1 MATSAHGSLRSTLSQ
16 IFSILRLDRKDISA
30 IYIFAILSGLVQ
42 LTLPIGVQTIINFV
56 QAGTISTSIVL
67 LIFFVVFG
75 TFISGL
81 LQVRQMQLIEKI
93 QQKIFVRYSFEFAD
107 RLPKLNIQKLDNY
120 YLPELVNRFFD
131 TMTLQK
137 SIAKLLLDLPTATIQ
152 ILFGLILLSLY
163 HPVFI
168 AFGIVLAI
176 TLVFILRATAARGFD
191 SSIRASN
198 YKYKV
203 AAWFEEMA
211 RSLKTFKYAKNTT
224 LHLRQNDKL
233 TTEYINARTELFGVL
248 QTQYWSLI
256 AFKVAITAAMLIVG
270 VILLVGSEPQLNI
283 GQFVAAEIVILTV
296 IASVEKFIVNL
307 DKVYDVLTATQKL
320 DYVTEAEVEK
330 NGTIV
335 LQDNTKPVSVKFDHV
350 TFGYQPNQQV
360 LKQLNLT
367 VNAGEKVA
375 IMGLSGSGR
384 SSLLRLLTGAY
395 LSFEGKI
402 FIADVPI
409 HNYQLASLRNATG
422 ILLNQQD
429 IFNGS
434 LLNNITMG
442 CTTTQLSDVT
452 ELARTLGFDNY
463 LAHAPNGFE
472 TILDPTGA
480 RMSKNDKQRILLL
493 RALVGKH
500 SLLLLEEPVK
510 DLQPDE
516 QQRVTNFLL
525 QKTESTVIVTTD
537 NAELAKQFN
546 KVIVLKDGTVAG
558 AGHWNEV
565 SWLFNK

>member
-16 IFSILRLDRKDISA
+16 IFSILRLNRKDISA

-75 TFISGL
+75 TFMSGL

-107 RLPKLNIQKLDNY
+107 RIPKLNIQKLDNY

-137 SIAKLLLDLPTATIQ
+137 GIAKLLLDLPTATIQ

-176 TLVFILRATAARGFD
+176 TLVFILRSTATRGFD

-320 DYVTEAEVEK
+320 DYVTEAETEK

-335 LQDNTKPVSVKFDHV
+335 LQDNTKPISVKFDHV
-350 TFGYQPNQQV
+350 TFGYQANQQV

-395 LSFEGKI
+395 LEFEGKI

-442 CTTTQLSDVT
+442 CTSTQLSDVT
-452 ELARTLGFDNY
+452 ELARTLGFDDY

-500 SLLLLEEPVK
+500 SLLLLEEPIK

-537 NAELAKQFN
+537 NAEF
-546 KVIVLKDGTVAG
+546 
-558 AGHWNEV
+558 
-565 SWLFNK
+565 

>member
-1 MATSAHGSLRSTLSQ
+1 MATTAHGSLRTALSQ

-30 IYIFAILSGLVQ
+30 IYVFAILSGLVQ
-42 LTLPIGVQTIINFV
+42 LTLPVGVQTIINFV

-75 TFISGL
+75 TFMSGL

-107 RLPKLNIQKLDNY
+107 RIPKLNIQKLDNY

-137 SIAKLLLDLPTATIQ
+137 GIAKLLLDLPTATIQ

-176 TLVFILRATAARGFD
+176 TLVFILRSTATRGFD

-283 GQFVAAEIVILTV
+283 GQFVAAEIVILSV

-320 DYVTEAEVEK
+320 DYVTQAETEK

-335 LQDNTKPVSVKFDHV
+335 LQDSTKPISVKFDNV
-350 TFGYQPNQQV
+350 TFGYQANKQV
-360 LKQLNLT
+360 LRQLNLT

-395 LSFEGKI
+395 LEFEGKI
-402 FIADVPI
+402 FIDDVPI

-442 CTTTQLSDVT
+442 CTSTQISDIT
-452 ELARTLGFDNY
+452 ELARTLGFDDY
-463 LAHAPNGFE
+463 LANTPNGFE

-510 DLQPDE
+510 DLQPEE
-516 QQRVTNFLL
+516 QQRVSNFLL
-525 QKTESTVIVTTD
+525 QKTTSTVIVTTD
-537 NAELAKQFN
+537 NAEFAKQFN
-546 KVIVLKDGTVAG
+546 KVVILKDGAVVG

>member
-16 IFSILRLDRKDISA
+16 IFSILRLNRKDISA

-75 TFISGL
+75 TFMSGL

-107 RLPKLNIQKLDNY
+107 RIPKLNIQKLDNY

-137 SIAKLLLDLPTATIQ
+137 GIAKLLLDLPTATIQ

-176 TLVFILRATAARGFD
+176 TLVFILRSTATRGFD

-320 DYVTEAEVEK
+320 DYVTEAETEK

-335 LQDNTKPVSVKFDHV
+335 LQDNTKPISVKFDHV
-350 TFGYQPNQQV
+350 TFGYQANQQV

-395 LSFEGKI
+395 LEFEGKI

-442 CTTTQLSDVT
+442 CTSTQLSDVT
-452 ELARTLGFDNY
+452 ELARTLGFDDY

-500 SLLLLEEPVK
+500 SLLLLEEPIK

-537 NAELAKQFN
+537 NAEFAKQFN
-546 KVIVLKDGTVAG
+546 KVVILKDGAVVG

>member
-75 TFISGL
+75 TFMSGL

-107 RLPKLNIQKLDNY
+107 RIPKLNIQKLDNY

-137 SIAKLLLDLPTATIQ
+137 GIAKLLLDLPTATIQ

-176 TLVFILRATAARGFD
+176 TLVFILRSTATRGFD

-320 DYVTEAEVEK
+320 DYVTEAETEK

-335 LQDNTKPVSVKFDHV
+335 LQDNTKPISVKFDNV
-350 TFGYQPNQQV
+350 TFGYQANQQV
-360 LKQLNLT
+360 LRQLNLT

-395 LSFEGKI
+395 LEFEGKI

-442 CTTTQLSDVT
+442 CTSTQLSDVT
-452 ELARTLGFDNY
+452 ELARTLGFDDY

-510 DLQPDE
+510 DLQPEE
-516 QQRVTNFLL
+516 QQRVSNFLL
-525 QKTESTVIVTTD
+525 QKTTGTVIVTTD
-537 NAELAKQFN
+537 NAEFAKQFN
-546 KVIVLKDGTVAG
+546 KVVILKDGAVVG